1 MYLRKVEMIIFKRI
15 SMTIGPLLTTTM
27 AFADAKTHTFAF
39 HVDESDPKV
48 LNMALDNVQSVSNYH
63 AGNGEEVI
71 IEFVAC
77 GCP

>member
-1 MYLRKVEMIIFKRI
+1 MIIFKRI
-15 SMTIGPLLTTTM
+15 SMTIGLVLTTTM
-27 AFADAKTHTFAF
+27 AFADAKPHKIAF

-63 AGNGEEVI
+63 AGNGENVI

>member
-1 MYLRKVEMIIFKRI
+1 MQIFKRI
-15 SMTIGPLLTTTM
+15 SMMIGLLLLKATM
-27 AFADAKTHTFAF
+27 AFADAKTHKIAF

-71 IEFVAC
+71 IEFVAY
-77 GCP
+77 GFP